1 MLPHNSLIGDHRR
14 LRQPVRADTLS
25 ATTTRHYAP
34 GDPLHHI
41 HWPTSARHDALHTKI
56 FEPEAT
62 STIWLIPDLD
72 PAVHLG
78 SGPDSTEDTMVL
90 LLASLADQLLRRR
103 LSVGLLAQAEGVHA
117 LRPRPDRAQLW
128 SLMRIL
134 APLHATSPCA
144 LAPALARL
152 TATLSA
158 RDRIVVITPSLDA
171 AWPRSLRTV
180 AQRGGLE
187 AILLDPASF
196 GGGGRSLPV
205 VHALADQGV
214 ACQIV
219 RRGDLRPAP
228 GAHGDL
234 RRWDFKT
241 LATGRVIA
249 RQTPRP
255 HLPGMDASRA

>member
-1 MLPHNSLIGDHRR
+1 LF
-14 LRQPVRADTLS
+14 
-25 ATTTRHYAP
+25 
-34 GDPLHHI
+34 
-41 HWPTSARHDALHTKI
+41 TKI

-62 STIWLIPDLD
+62 STVWLIPDLD

-78 SGPDSTEDTMVL
+78 SGADSSEETMVL

-103 LSVGLLAQAEGVHA
+103 LSVGLLAQSQVVHVV
-117 LRPRPDRAQLW
+117 RPQPDRDQLW
-128 SLMRIL
+128 RMMRIL
-134 APLHATSPCA
+134 APLRATSPHA
-144 LAPALARL
+144 LAPALAL
-152 TATLSA
+152 MGVTLSA

-171 AWPRSLRTV
+171 TWPRSLRTL

-196 GGGGRSLPV
+196 GGRGQAQPV
-205 VHALADQGV
+205 LHALAEQGV
-214 ACQIV
+214 AAHIV
-219 RRGDLRPAP
+219 RRGDLRPAA
-228 GAHGDL
+228 GAYGEL

-255 HLPGMDASRA
+255 HGAGIEAGRA